1 MALDRLLLLR
11 TYDICHEFNG
21 IDMANLFS
29 VEGKVAIVTGG
40 LGQLGRSFVA
50 SLAEAG
56 AKVAV
61 FSRRP
66 IEQEALAE
74 LFPDHADR
82 IRVYVAS
89 VTDKEAIEAATEALV
104 GEWGVPHILVNNAG
118 IDSKPNGA
126 ADQNGPFETYPQK
139 YWDEIIDV
147 NLTGVM
153 LCSQVVGTRMAAEGR
168 GSIINV
174 GSIYGM
180 VSPNQALYAYRE
192 KRDGVPFFKAVSYA
206 ASKSGLLNL
215 TRYVAT
221 YWAHKNVRCNL
232 ISFGGV
238 KTGSFDK
245 EFIDA
250 FLERVPMG
258 RQAQVHEYNGVIQFL
273 GSDASSYMTGS
284 NVVVDGGFT
293 AW

>member
-1 MALDRLLLLR
+1 MK
-11 TYDICHEFNG
+11 DI
-21 IDMANLFS
+21 FS
-29 VEGKVAIVTGG
+29 VRDKVVVVTGG
-40 LGQLGRSFVA
+40 LGQLGTQFSK

-56 AKVAV
+56 AKVAIY
-61 FSRRP
+61 SRRAIAP
-66 IEQEALAE
+66 ADLEAK
-74 LFPDHADR
+74 FPGLTDR

-89 VTDKEAIEAATEALV
+89 VTDKEALEAATVQLCAD
-104 GEWGVPHILVNNAG
+104 WGVPHVLLNNAG
-118 IDSKPNGA
+118 IDSKPSGSA
-126 ADQNGPFETYPQK
+126 EQNGPFESYPQK
-139 YWDEIIDV
+139 YWDEVIDV

-153 LCSQVVGTRMAAEGR
+153 LCSQVIGSRMAAAGR

-174 GSIYGM
+174 GSMYGM

-215 TRYVAT
+215 TRYLAT
-221 YWAHKNVRCNL
+221 YWAPKNVRCNTVT
-232 ISFGGV
+232 FGGV
-238 KTGSFDK
+238 KTANFDK

-250 FLERVPMG
+250 FLQRVPMG
-258 RQAQVHEYNGVIQFL
+258 RQAEIDEFNGVVQFL
-273 GSDASSYMTGS
+273 ASDASSYMTGS

>member
-1 MALDRLLLLR
+1 VS
-11 TYDICHEFNG
+11 G
-21 IDMANLFS
+21 LFS
-29 VEGKVAIVTGG
+29 IEGKVAIVTGG
-40 LGQLGRSFVA
+40 LGQLGREFAA
-50 SLAEAG
+50 SLARAG
-56 AKVAV
+56 AKVAI

-66 IEQEALAE
+66 IDNAALAE
-74 LFPDHADR
+74 LIPDHGGN

-89 VTDKEAIEAATEALV
+89 VTDKAALEAATGAVCRDLGIPDV
-104 GEWGVPHILVNNAG
+104 LVNNAG
-118 IDSKPNGA
+118 IDSKPSGA

-153 LCSQVVGTRMAAEGR
+153 LCTQVVGAKMAEAGR

-221 YWAHKNVRCNL
+221 YWAPKNVRCNL

-238 KTGSFDK
+238 KTGNFDK

-250 FLERVPMG
+250 FLERVPLG
-258 RQAQVHEYNGVIQFL
+258 RQAEKGEYNGVIQFL
-273 GSDASSYMTGS
+273 ASDASSYMTGS

>member
-1 MALDRLLLLR
+1 MHDP
-11 TYDICHEFNG
+11 
-21 IDMANLFS
+21 FS
-29 VEGKVAIVTGG
+29 VEGRIVVVTGG
-40 LGQLGRSFVA
+40 LGQLGTQFSR

-56 AKVAV
+56 AKVAI

-66 IEQEALAE
+66 FGPEKLEE
-74 LFPDHADR
+74 KFPGLSES
-82 IRVYVAS
+82 IKVYEAS
-89 VTDKEAIEAATEALV
+89 VTDKDELEKATQELIAQ
-104 GEWGVPHILVNNAG
+104 WGVPHVLVNNAG
-118 IDSKPNGA
+118 IDSKPDGSA
-126 ADQNGPFETYPQK
+126 EQNAPFEIYPRK
-139 YWDEIIDV
+139 YWDEIIET

-153 LCSQVVGTRMAAEGR
+153 LTSQVVGSKMAEAGR

-192 KRDGVPFFKAVSYA
+192 KRDGVPFVKAISYA
-206 ASKSGLLNL
+206 ASKSGLVNM
-215 TRYVAT
+215 TRYLAT
-221 YWAHKNVRCNL
+221 YWAAKKVRVNL

-238 KTGSFDK
+238 KTASFDK

-258 RQAQVHEYNGVIQFL
+258 RQAEIDEYNGVIRFL
-273 GSDASSYMTGS
+273 ASDASSYMTGS

>member
-1 MALDRLLLLR
+1 MM
-11 TYDICHEFNG
+11 TE
-21 IDMANLFS
+21 LFS
-29 VEGKVAIVTGG
+29 VRDKVIVVTGG
-40 LGQLGRSFVA
+40 LGQLGREFVT
-50 SLAEAG
+50 SLAGAG
-56 AKVAV
+56 ARVAV

-66 IEQEALAE
+66 VSPEAFEAL
-74 LFPDHADR
+74 FPGLGE
-82 IRVYVAS
+82 RVRVHVAS
-89 VTDKEAIEAATEALV
+89 VTDKAAIEAATAAV
-104 GEWGVPHILVNNAG
+104 TAEWGVPDVLVNNAG
-118 IDSKPNGA
+118 IDSKPDGS

-153 LCSQVVGTRMAAEGR
+153 LCSQVIGARMAEAGR

-174 GSIYGM
+174 GSIYGL

-192 KRDGVPFFKAVSYA
+192 ARDGVPFYKAVSYA

-221 YWAHKNVRCNL
+221 YWAEKGVRCNL

-245 EFIDA
+245 EFVEN
-250 FLERVPMG
+250 FLERVPMR
-258 RQAQVHEYNGVIQFL
+258 RQAEKGEYNGVIHFL
-273 GSDASSYMTGS
+273 ASDASSYMTGS

>member
-1 MALDRLLLLR
+1 MTDVFDLSGR
-11 TYDICHEFNG
+11 I
-21 IDMANLFS
+21 
-29 VEGKVAIVTGG
+29 AIVTGG
-40 LGQLGRSFVA
+40 LGQLGRDFTRGLV
-50 SLAEAG
+50 EAG
-56 AKVAV
+56 ARVAIY
-61 FSRRP
+61 SRRP
-66 IEQEALAE
+66 VDDAALAE
-74 LFPDHADR
+74 MFPGLTDS

-89 VTDKEAIEAATEALV
+89 VADKQALQDATDQLCAD
-104 GEWGVPHILVNNAG
+104 WGVPHILVNNAG
-118 IDSKPNGA
+118 IDSKPDGSA
-126 ADQNGPFETYPQK
+126 EQNAPFEDYPQK

-153 LCSQVVGTRMAAEGR
+153 LCCQVVGARMAKEGR

-192 KRDGVPFFKAVSYA
+192 ERDGVPFYKAVSYA
-206 ASKSGLLNL
+206 ASKSGLVNL

-221 YWAHKNVRCNL
+221 YWAKQNVRCNL
-232 ISFGGV
+232 VSFGGI

-258 RQAQVHEYNGVIQFL
+258 RQAEMGEYNGVIRFL
-273 GSDASSYMTGS
+273 ASDASSYMTGS
-284 NVVVDGGFT
+284 NTVVDGGFT

>member
-1 MALDRLLLLR
+1 MA
-11 TYDICHEFNG
+11 DI
-21 IDMANLFS
+21 FS
-29 VEGKVAIVTGG
+29 VEGRVAVVTGG
-40 LGQLGRSFVA
+40 LGQLGREFA
-50 SLAEAG
+50 TSLADAG
-56 AKVAV
+56 AKVAI
-61 FSRRP
+61 FSRRAVGP
-66 IEQEALAE
+66 EDLAA
-74 LFPDHADR
+74 LFPGAGDR
-82 IRVYVAS
+82 IRVHVAS
-89 VTDKEAIEAATEALV
+89 VTDKAALEEATDAVVA
-104 GEWGVPHILVNNAG
+104 EWGVPHILVNNAG

-153 LCSQVVGTRMAAEGR
+153 LCTQVIGARMAAEGR

-174 GSIYGM
+174 GSIYGL

-192 KRDGVPFFKAVSYA
+192 KRDGVPFYKAVSYA
-206 ASKSGLLNL
+206 ASKSGLVNL

-221 YWAHKNVRCNL
+221 YWAPKNVRCNL

-250 FLERVPMG
+250 FLERVPLG
-258 RQAQVHEYNGVIQFL
+258 RQAEKGEYNGVIRFL
-273 GSDASSYMTGS
+273 ASDASSYMTGS